1 MRLTQP
7 PVRFCTAALGRTE
20 QHDSYVYGQMM
31 SGLNEKKTQMHLMAL
46 SRKLIGRSETRPKDV
61 QCENDVQKMR
71 WELLKGET
79 KQAEGMR

>member
-1 MRLTQP
+1 ME
-7 PVRFCTAALGRTE
+7 RTE
-20 QHDSYVYGQMM
+20 QHDSSVHGQIM
-31 SGLNEKKTQMHLMAL
+31 SGLNEKKTQMHLTAR
-46 SRKLIGRSETRPKDV
+46 SRKLVGRSETRSKDV